1 MEAITWEDR
10 DGLRWIQLEGEIDHQ
25 AVVELRLKDRL
36 GAAVADGDWDVV
48 VVMEGV
54 TFLCSAAIGLLLAT
68 SAALR
73 KKDRALK
80 LSGLP
85 ANLARLLTEMDI
97 LKEFEEI

>member
-25 AVVELRLKDRL
+25 AVHDLRLKERL
-36 GAAVADGDWDVV
+36 DAAVADGDWDVV

-54 TFLCSAAIGLLLAT
+54 TFLCSAAIGLLLST
-68 SAALR
+68 SMALR
-73 KKDRALK
+73 KKERALK